1 MQETK
6 KQLSRQVWEGLRV
19 HKEYRLMKKALFAI
33 LLCMLLCC
41 SCTTDTPDIA
51 DADTTV
57 PDTVMT
63 DDTADATDDTYPFP
77 AEADYAGASYTVLAC
92 DENVPY
98 TYFEL
103 PVEET
108 GDAMNDAIYRRN
120 RATEEYLNITLQL
133 QTGALTEVTQGV
145 VNAVAAG
152 DDTYQLANIH
162 IVEGGATLVSSGA
175 LLDLNTIDTLDLAA
189 PWWNTSFASSL
200 TIHRAGEARL
210 YLASGDMIVPNAR
223 VIVMN
228 KALFEAVHRDVAIYT
243 EVREGK
249 WTLDRL
255 GTLTAGVLQDTD
267 GNGTMD
273 ADDQYAFGDLDNAGV
288 GTSFLHGSGMLLLE
302 MGADGSFSYVFDND
316 RLLTMME
323 KLYTSL
329 YQPYTAAKTAT
340 ISTAEF
346 GEGHVLFGSQVLL
359 KLQVLREYDTDFGI
373 LPFPKFDEEQAQYY
387 SSVWNGLLC
396 VPITVSDPS
405 FCGHV
410 MEVLNATS
418 CDTLSPAYYDTL
430 LSSKF
435 SRDPDSTAMLDLI
448 FDGVVY
454 DIGFCFDN
462 WIGLYSLPAQM
473 MLNGNLNL
481 SSYAAANRNVYEAH
495 YTDILGGN

>member
-1 MQETK
+1 
-6 KQLSRQVWEGLRV
+6 
-19 HKEYRLMKKALFAI
+19 MKKNLFTL

-41 SCTTDTPDIA
+41 SCTTETDTPDIA
-51 DADTTV
+51 ASDTTV
-57 PDTVMT
+57 PDTVET
-63 DDTADATDDTYPFP
+63 DATDDTYPFP
-77 AEADYAGASYTVLAC
+77 AEADYAGADYTVLAC

-103 PVEET
+103 PEEET
-108 GDAMNDAIYRRN
+108 GDVMNDAIYTRN
-120 RATEEYLNITLQL
+120 RTTEEYLNITLQL
-133 QTGALTEVTQGV
+133 HTGSLTEVTQGV

-175 LLDLNTIDTLDLAA
+175 LLNLYTMDTLDLDA
-189 PWWNTSFASSL
+189 PWWNASFASTL
-200 TIHRAGEARL
+200 TIRNGGEKRL

-228 KALFEAVHRDVAIYT
+228 KALFEAVHGDVSIYT

-255 GTLTAGVLQDTD
+255 GTLTAEVLQDTD

-273 ADDQYAFGDLDNAGV
+273 AKDQYAFGDLDNAGV
-288 GTSFLHGSGMLLLE
+288 GTSFLHGSEMLLLE
-302 MGADGSFSYVFDND
+302 MEPDGSFSYVFDND
-316 RLLTMME
+316 RLLTMLE

-329 YQPYTAAKTAT
+329 YQPYTAAKTAN

-373 LPFPKFDEEQAQYY
+373 LPFPKFDETQTQYY

-418 CDTLSPAYYDTL
+418 GDTLSPAYYDTL

-462 WIGLYSLPAQM
+462 WIGLYSFPAQM
-473 MLNGNLNL
+473 MLKGDLNL
-481 SSYAAANRNVYEAH
+481 SSYAAANRNVYAAH
-495 YTDILGGN
+495 YADILGGN